1 LRFREAYYILCA
13 LAFLV
18 MLNEQSSSPVLPL
31 YASQL
36 GASEVVVGIVISSSF
51 VSRTLLEIPV
61 GYISDRVGYRA
72 PLITGFVS
80 STLAAGLSMLA
91 ADASHLII
99 GRILWGVGMAL
110 FFNTS
115 MILVVNMFESKS
127 RGEAMGMFQSIQFI
141 GGFLGAPLGGILGA
155 IFGFRMIFVL
165 AAALMLMATIISISS
180 KELYDVT
187 SPKRIKAQKT
197 EVKTDTWRNAVDA
210 IRNPVFSYICLT
222 GFIVFSTEVGIFST
236 IIPIYLNTA
245 LGFNVTAI
253 GILLGIKFVGVSG
266 GTFLAGR
273 VAKVAGKPWAYVIS
287 LLLLGTAILAMPFFA
302 SFEIQAA
309 LFLLSGLALGTIF
322 PLLPV
327 TVAEVVIPSVR
338 GTAIGVY
345 RTFFDAGAIVAPIV
359 LTWISVLWRTSVS
372 FCVIAALLFMNA
384 LVSLTFRGKIE

>member
-1 LRFREAYYILCA
+1 MRFREAYYILCA

-155 IFGFRMIFVL
+155 IFGFRMIFAL

-372 FCVIAALLFMNA
+372 FCVIATLLFMNA

>member
-1 LRFREAYYILCA
+1 MRFREAYYILCA